1 MSRRANPIEERADE
15 YDAWYDRHGP
25 AYRSELAAVRQML
38 DSPGR
43 ALEVGVGTAR
53 FAASLGIRFGI
64 DPAEAMAR
72 RARDRGVR
80 VARAVGEGLPF
91 PDRCFDAVLI
101 ALTLCFFTSPAEALA
116 ETARVLRP
124 DGRLVLAFLDPSSP
138 AGRRYRERSRGP
150 FYEGAEFQEPGAVER
165 LLADTGFGAARTVQT
180 ITRLPDELDAPEA
193 PSAGTGSGLFVVVD
207 ARLR

>member
-1 MSRRANPIEERADE
+1 MSHRVDPFEQRPDE

-25 AYRSELAAVRQML
+25 AYRSELAAVRRIL
-38 DSPGR
+38 GSPGR
-43 ALEVGVGTAR
+43 AVEVGVGTAR
-53 FAASLGIRFGI
+53 FAAPLGIRFGV

-80 VARAVGEGLPF
+80 VARAVGERLPF

-138 AGRRYRERSRGP
+138 VGRRYRERSRGP
-150 FYEGAEFQEPGAVER
+150 FYEEAEFRPPDDVGQ
-165 LLADTGFGAARTVQT
+165 LLADTGFRARQAVQT
-180 ITRLPDELDAPEA
+180 ISRLPDELDSPEE
-193 PSAGTGSGLFVVVD
+193 PRAGTGSGLFVVVD